1 MSDPKE
7 DRIRVDLSLKDTEY
21 GWMRRWDAFFI
32 AAAPAWF
39 NVLGWIALLA
49 GLQFV
54 NAKRH
59 HWLIQVVIA
68 LSLALMWQ
76 YFIAAF
82 CRIEFVLPPRLRRV
96 QVAFSIIIA
105 FVLAYICYRAAQF
118 AVFLIADMTPNT

>member
-1 MSDPKE
+1 MAEPK
-7 DRIRVDLSLKDTEY
+7 DNRIRVDLSLRDTEY
-21 GWMRRWDAFFI
+21 GWMRRWDSFFI

-59 HWLIQVVIA
+59 HWLLQVVIV
-68 LSLALMWQ
+68 LSLLILWQ

-82 CRIEFVLPPRLRRV
+82 CRIEFVLPARFRRAQIIQRCPSHLTRRCSEPLAAPRSSFR
-96 QVAFSIIIA
+96 
-105 FVLAYICYRAAQF
+105 
-118 AVFLIADMTPNT
+118 